1 MQFHLANIL
10 VFFVLGMAFVA
21 IMLGLGKL
29 LRPHN
34 PNPAKLA
41 TYECGEPA
49 TGSAWINFNIR
60 FYLIALIFL
69 IFDVELAFMYPVLA
83 VYREKVAQGEALIA
97 LSEITLFLLI
107 LFIGIVYTWAK
118 RDLEWLKRI
127 GEDEVMPAHAT
138 PDAQNGKDRR
148 AA

>member
-1 MQFHLANIL
+1 MLFQLANIL
-10 VFFVLGMAFVA
+10 VFFALGLVFVA
-21 IMLGLGKL
+21 VMLGLGKL
-29 LRPHN
+29 LRPSN
-34 PNPAKLA
+34 PNPAKLS

-83 VYREKVAQGEALIA
+83 VYREHVLAGDAGPALVKIA
-97 LSEITLFLLI
+97 LFLLV
-107 LFIGIVYTWAK
+107 LFVGIVYTWAK
-118 RDLEWLKRI
+118 RDLEWLKVVP
-127 GEDEVMPAHAT
+127 EDAGQMP
-138 PDAQNGKDRR
+138 PPERRR